1 MTKSFALLVNTV
13 PFCQSFDFFYR
24 QNKLFQTEVVS
35 YMFFFLYWKIDTEE
49 QKNDRPV

>member
-1 MTKSFALLVNTV
+1 MTKSFALLVNT
-13 PFCQSFDFFYR
+13 FFYR